1 MNVTA
6 AVAGKVLEFNMS
18 SKFNKMVVI
27 TDKDIV
33 IQSHHFGTSF
43 SAPHE
48 ESLLDIFETYYHG
61 QQIVIVADDGE
72 NMERRGILNFFE
84 DICQKKIIPRQSI
97 VFETTHQQWDYNFAH
112 KKVNYSIPNSLKTF
126 LQPNIEKT
134 NIDAKFIG
142 CTISRFSP
150 SRLRL
155 AYELD
160 RSFLNDNFL
169 IFRPSQAITNGFFAR
184 IDGAY
189 HQELEWIKSKK
200 FDEDEM
206 LNQTLEKHSQVG
218 WQQSASTY
226 HTLWPKYQI
235 ECVAE
240 TDPFSD
246 HWITEKT
253 FKCLATGKPFV
264 VLSGPGFLKTLQNF
278 GFKTYSDVIDES
290 YDNALTPGA
299 RIRSMMQSLTDLYC
313 SPDKEIKIQKLN
325 HIAEY
330 NKSIYDEI
338 SRKI

>member
-1 MNVTA
+1 M
-6 AVAGKVLEFNMS
+6 
-18 SKFNKMVVI
+18 
-27 TDKDIV
+27 
-33 IQSHHFGTSF
+33 
-43 SAPHE
+43 
-48 ESLLDIFETYYHG
+48 
-61 QQIVIVADDGE
+61 
-72 NMERRGILNFFE
+72 
-84 DICQKKIIPRQSI
+84 
-97 VFETTHQQWDYNFAH
+97 
-112 KKVNYSIPNSLKTF
+112 
-126 LQPNIEKT
+126 
-134 NIDAKFIG
+134 
-142 CTISRFSP
+142 
-150 SRLRL
+150 RL